1 MPRNYIPNIVENA
14 QGANTQFNRV
24 LDLLKSK
31 RAKDGITNREISI
44 ITEIPPRRVREV
56 PQRLK
61 MHYGLKDDKACP
73 CGRTPMLYFPDL

>member
-14 QGANTQFNRV
+14 QGANTQFSRV

-31 RAKDGITNREISI
+31 RAKNGMSNREISI

-56 PQRLK
+56 TQRMK
-61 MHYGLKDDKACP
+61 MHFGLKDDKECS
-73 CGRTPMLYFPDL
+73 CGRTPLLYFP

>member
-31 RAKDGITNREISI
+31 RAENGMSNREISL

-56 PQRLK
+56 TQRMK
-61 MHYGLKDDKACP
+61 MHFGLKDDKECS
-73 CGRTPMLYFPDL
+73 CGRTPLLYFP

>member
-31 RAKDGITNREISI
+31 RAKDGMTNREISI

-56 PQRLK
+56 TQRLK
-61 MHYGLKDDKACP
+61 MHG
-73 CGRTPMLYFPDL
+73 FN

>member
-1 MPRNYIPNIVENA
+1 MPRSYIPNIVDSA

-31 RAKDGITNREISI
+31 RAMKGLSNREISL

-56 PQRLK
+56 TQRLK
-61 MHYGLKDDKACP
+61 MHYGLKDDKCCR
-73 CGRTPMLYFPDL
+73 CGRTPLLYF

>member
-1 MPRNYIPNIVENA
+1 MPRNYIPNIIENA

-31 RAKDGITNREISI
+31 RAENGMSNREISL

-56 PQRLK
+56 TQRMK
-61 MHYGLKDDKACP
+61 MHYGLKDDKSCR
-73 CGRTPMLYFPDL
+73 CGRTPLLYF

>member
-31 RAKDGITNREISI
+31 RAENGMSNREISL

-56 PQRLK
+56 TQRMK
-61 MHYGLKDDKACP
+61 MHYGLKDDKQCP
-73 CGRTPMLYFPDL
+73 CGRTPMLYFP

>member
-1 MPRNYIPNIVENA
+1 MPRSYIPNIVDSA

-31 RAKDGITNREISI
+31 RAMKGLSNREISL

-56 PQRLK
+56 TQRMK
-61 MHYGLKDDKACP
+61 MHYGLKDDKQCS
-73 CGRTPMLYFPDL
+73 CGRTPLLYFP